1 MVLDLTPLHQRQAS
15 LFGIEQE
22 EGGRP
27 QALMQVLDEINKR
40 YGRWT
45 LQFAAEGIARPWQM
59 RRNRL
64 SPSYT
69 TKWEEFPAVLAR

>member
-1 MVLDLTPLHQRQAS
+1 
-15 LFGIEQE
+15 
-22 EGGRP
+22 
-27 QALMQVLDEINKR
+27 MQVLDQINAR
-40 YGRWT
+40 YGRRT

-69 TKWEEFPAVLAR
+69 TKWDEIPAVLAR